1 MSILNQLRKYQ
12 KQPQEVVVDDTTLSA
27 LPAPPASPETEELP
41 IPCGINSRWIGIL
54 YPQKM
59 LTIYMHVLSG
69 RYAGTSPEDACDDI
83 LWSFLKDRRSSE
95 YVKTYASAAT
105 AKTKRLVMHRILVAS
120 FGLGDKDIDNLDS
133 QYFLMA
139 CQYLGA
145 EPNLSFDHAVRMI
158 ESAHAH
164 SLIEE
169 QIMGRIGYLLV
180 WRDLCRPESILSQPA
195 LTNDHQA

>member
-12 KQPQEVVVDDTTLSA
+12 KQPQEVVVDDATLPA
-27 LPAPPASPETEELP
+27 LPTLPETEELP
-41 IPCGINSRWIGIL
+41 IPSGINSRWVGIL

-59 LTIYMHVLSG
+59 LAIYMRVLSG
-69 RYAGTSPEDACDDI
+69 RYTGASPEDACDDT
-83 LWSFLKDRRSSE
+83 LWGFLKSRHSSE
-95 YVKTYASAAT
+95 YVKTYALAAT

-120 FGLGDKDIDNLDS
+120 FGLGDKDIDNLDP

-145 EPNLSFDHAVRMI
+145 EPNLSFDHAVKMI

-180 WRDLCRPESILSQPA
+180 WRDLCRPESILSRPM
-195 LTNDHQA
+195 LTNHVTED